1 MVETAACFGNRV
13 VGGGVSWSQ
22 SGAQKVTGTRVLA
35 ACRYATM
42 RGDEALSMQS
52 DTQTEK
58 GNGAEGTWSHTNGTN
73 VKAFVA
79 NDDVSSSSNG
89 SSKTRWSDETRSLLS
104 LSLPIIASNLLMV
117 AMQMTDL
124 GFIGR
129 IGKEQLAAAAL
140 GNTVF
145 FLVHYPMIGAMTAV
159 DTLLATAH
167 GARLP
172 GAFGEYTQVGM
183 VFITIA
189 CVPVGLTMLFVE
201 PILVAINQDAFL
213 AHLAGRFC
221 QHLTWGLFPYYW
233 VQILTKY
240 LQAQHV
246 LLPPVYVGVV
256 ANGMNVFLNWL
267 LIFNRGWGFDGAPV
281 ATGLCRW
288 FQLVLLY
295 GYLCFSKREIERP
308 TRPRNGGFFLLNWK
322 GGGTT
327 TTGGTT
333 GGTAGFKPILARL
346 KALSP
351 TFLKLAGP
359 GAAMMAIEAWAFEV
373 TTLLAG
379 YLGTVA
385 LDAHLTMLQLA
396 TLAFLSLPFAVAI
409 ASTIRVGNLLGAGD
423 AAGAADASKVTFA
436 ICFAFTGICALLFSL
451 LRNVLGYVFTND
463 KEVVHAVAKI
473 APIAALFQ
481 LADGGQAAA
490 GGVFRGMGRQ
500 TTVAVRNFFGFWVF
514 GMPVGAVLTFAVGGT
529 ALRVYQIQARCFIS
543 QLVTV
548 VHTSRYT
555 RR

>member
-1 MVETAACFGNRV
+1 
-13 VGGGVSWSQ
+13 
-22 SGAQKVTGTRVLA
+22 L
-35 ACRYATM
+35 
-42 RGDEALSMQS
+42 
-52 DTQTEK
+52 
-58 GNGAEGTWSHTNGTN
+58 
-73 VKAFVA
+73 
-79 NDDVSSSSNG
+79 
-89 SSKTRWSDETRSLLS
+89 
-104 LSLPIIASNLLMV
+104 
-117 AMQMTDL
+117 
-124 GFIGR
+124 
-129 IGKEQLAAAAL
+129 
-140 GNTVF
+140 
-145 FLVHYPMIGAMTAV
+145 
-159 DTLLATAH
+159 
-167 GARLP
+167 
-172 GAFGEYTQVGM
+172 
-183 VFITIA
+183 
-189 CVPVGLTMLFVE
+189 
-201 PILVAINQDAFL
+201 
-213 AHLAGRFC
+213 
-221 QHLTWGLFPYYW
+221 
-233 VQILTKY
+233 
-240 LQAQHV
+240 
-246 LLPPVYVGVV
+246 
-256 ANGMNVFLNWL
+256 
-267 LIFNRGWGFDGAPV
+267 
-281 ATGLCRW
+281 
-288 FQLVLLY
+288 
-295 GYLCFSKREIERP
+295 
-308 TRPRNGGFFLLNWK
+308 K